1 MNKHLF
7 SRRKMYGLAFV
18 VAVLLFSGCTIGYDE
33 NATWTSNVK
42 NAQLESPTEVIV
54 ANNNDGT
61 ATIKWNVV
69 EGAGGYEV
77 SFYNVDNPEEKV
89 PVGEENEFV
98 DGCSVTRDIGDD
110 TKYLA
115 CVRTLG
121 NTQLRGVL

>member
-61 ATIKWNVV
+61 ATIKWRLPSRS
-69 EGAGGYEV
+69 GIIQCA
-77 SFYNVDNPEEKV
+77 
-89 PVGEENEFV
+89 
-98 DGCSVTRDIGDD
+98 
-110 TKYLA
+110 
-115 CVRTLG
+115 
-121 NTQLRGVL
+121 VLQ

>member
-61 ATIKWNVV
+61 ANGMSW
-69 EGAGGYEV
+69 
-77 SFYNVDNPEEKV
+77 KV
-89 PVGEENEFV
+89 PV
-98 DGCSVTRDIGDD
+98 DTRSHFIM
-110 TKYLA
+110 
-115 CVRTLG
+115 
-121 NTQLRGVL
+121 